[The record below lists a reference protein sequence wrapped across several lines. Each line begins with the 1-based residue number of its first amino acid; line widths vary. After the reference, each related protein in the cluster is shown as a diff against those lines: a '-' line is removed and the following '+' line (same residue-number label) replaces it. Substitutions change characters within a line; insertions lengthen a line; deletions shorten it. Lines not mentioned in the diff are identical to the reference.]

1 MPDGIVKRPEMFL
14 PRNSVFKLI
23 SSKKI
28 KNNRYTGNYTDFIK
42 LICLDRLNIS
52 KYFVIVLGL
61 MMNNNKKDHV
71 E

>member
-28 KNNRYTGNYTDFIK
+28 KNNRYTVNYTDFIK

>member
-28 KNNRYTGNYTDFIK
+28 KNNRYTHNYTDIIK

-52 KYFVIVLGL
+52 KYFVIVLGI
-61 MMNNNKKDHV
+61 MINDAQEDRV